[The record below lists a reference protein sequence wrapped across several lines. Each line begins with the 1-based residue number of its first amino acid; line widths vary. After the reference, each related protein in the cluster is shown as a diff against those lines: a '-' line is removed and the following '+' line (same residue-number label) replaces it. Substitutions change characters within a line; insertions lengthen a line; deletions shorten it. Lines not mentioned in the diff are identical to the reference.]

1 MNRRKMLT
9 AIGFIGLFLLLGT
22 NSFAAQ
28 KVPSK
33 PDLIRW
39 ANYDIGASSYLQGAA
54 LAEGILKKFGI
65 KVRTLPLGNGIG
77 RIMAVRTGTSDF
89 LFTASDAVYARKGID
104 DFAVREWGP
113 QPMRTV
119 WMVKRKSTFAL
130 ATRADSGIKK
140 LQDLQGRR
148 VAYIVGSP
156 SLNAAVEGALSL
168 IGLTWKDVIKVEYPS
183 LTSGYKSVKDGK
195 TDAVAFN
202 STSPVAYE
210 MEASPG
216 GIYWIPYPKY
226 EENPAG
232 WKKFTEIYPGTFPD
246 LVSKGAGLSPQKPV
260 YTANFPFPNIFTY
273 DRVNEDLV
281 YWQVKAIV
289 ESFDLYKNSTPD
301 MPSWSLKECL
311 SLPLAWGPWHNGAV
325 KYFKEIGVWTKEMQE
340 AQDKLLAI
348 DQKHKEVWE
357 ETLEKS
363 VEKGI
368 AGKDFRKFWLERR
381 STAGLP

>member
-1 MNRRKMLT
+1 MLT

-140 LQDLQGRR
+140 LQDLKGRR

-156 SLNAAVEGALSL
+156 SLNAAVEGALAL
-168 IGLTWKDVIKVEYPS
+168 IGLTWKDVIKVDYPS

-226 EENPAG
+226 EENPGG
-232 WKKFTEIYPGTFPD
+232 WKKFAEIYPGTFPD

-273 DRVNEDLV
+273 DRVDENLV

-340 AQDKLLAI
+340 AQDKLLTI